1 MVSKQEI
8 LRVLQQRLARLYAA
22 YQENRISRDLYIRQ
36 AQKIDAM
43 IDCVEMAILLGSYPL
58 LKEAF

>member
-36 AQKIDAM
+36 VQKIDAM